1 MILDMTSKTAF
12 QPILLLQVL
21 AARNSLVS
29 FCGQMLGSH
38 IEDFFLPCV
47 VDTLIGE
54 KQHTC
59 NDEQDPQPTGAFH
72 FLRRLFGNGPV
83 RKTAVAKTI
92 KTKVDVDCQLLN
104 RGFVRVT
111 REGLRAA

>member
-1 MILDMTSKTAF
+1 MSFFGDMDW
-12 QPILLLQVL
+12 PEI
-21 AARNSLVS
+21 
-29 FCGQMLGSH
+29 G
-38 IEDFFLPCV
+38 DFFLPCI

-59 NDEQDPQPTGAFH
+59 NDEQDPQPTRGFYS
-72 FLRRLFGNGPV
+72 LRRLFGNGPV

-92 KTKVDVDCQLLN
+92 KTKVDVDCQRLSS
-104 RGFVRVT
+104 GFLT